1 MFAEQTLKCQ
11 NCEAPVVL
19 ADERC
24 GKCGAKL
31 LHRRVFF
38 GVPKAENFAL
48 TAQDNRPDV
57 DIDIAEDGAGADANQ
72 PQFPS
77 RAEMVTIAAQLAA
90 PVAPLAE
97 VRWGGFFRRANALAI
112 DLIVIALLSAIM
124 GAMAYVGYKVGLGT
138 HGLVIGGDN
147 TSALFAILTLGWIGL
162 SAAYFIVLHGSGG
175 QTIGKKLLGLRVVDA
190 GHEPPS
196 LRQAALRWFAVVGFA
211 PIGLGFF
218 WVIWQAEKRG
228 WHDIVAHTWVVRN

>member
-1 MFAEQTLKCQ
+1 MFAEQILKCQ
-11 NCEAPVVL
+11 NCETPVVVS
-19 ADERC
+19 DEIC

-31 LHRRVFF
+31 LHRRVLF

-48 TAQDNRPDV
+48 IAQDNKPDV
-57 DIDIAEDGAGADANQ
+57 DSEAEVTGAAANE

-77 RAEMVTIAAQLAA
+77 RDAMAAIAASLAA
-90 PVAPLAE
+90 PVEPVAE
-97 VRWGGFFRRANALAI
+97 VRWGSFWRRANALSI
-112 DLIVIALLSAIM
+112 DMFVISLLSSIM
-124 GAMAYVGYKVGLGT
+124 GAMAYVGYKVGLGA

-162 SAAYFIVLHGSGG
+162 TTAYFIVLHGSGG
-175 QTIGKKLLGLRVVDA
+175 QTVGKKLLGLRVVDA
-190 GHEPPS
+190 ERRPPS

-211 PIGLGFF
+211 PVGLGFL

-228 WHDIVAHTWVVRN
+228 WHDIVAQTWVERE